1 MIFITLESS
10 YAWWCSF
17 LNARTDPEKKLERGG
32 RKRLRRFSTFCIS
45 LHFNPLDHD
54 LLRGVVEEVK
64 YHVTNCVCLYV
75 LGLMDRDDK
84 SLNKVFNISI

>member
-1 MIFITLESS
+1 MRGGVLFWMLEP
-10 YAWWCSF
+10 
-17 LNARTDPEKKLERGG
+17 TPKKKLERGG
-32 RKRLRRFSTFCIS
+32 RKRLRRFPTFCIS

>member
-1 MIFITLESS
+1 MCGVVLFWMLEPTPPPKKNRKGREETIASFPYIFS
-10 YAWWCSF
+10 
-17 LNARTDPEKKLERGG
+17 
-32 RKRLRRFSTFCIS
+32 FCIS

-84 SLNKVFNISI
+84 RLNKVFNISI